1 MRKQMPE
8 NMPDRKPLQMKTCFE
23 SLPTLE
29 ISDEKMEKS
38 RGHSTKNAFFLENI
52 HTNKNS
58 FWPPDFESGNAMPH
72 CSMPWASLW
81 VLYLVDHTSL
91 EPGNAMPG
99 MDYNLLVSTLIIMW
113 HRWPWLKVGQCT
125 FFNHFHMPHVVS
137 LKSEPHASWHVA
149 GCRLPWIQ

>member
-1 MRKQMPE
+1 MPE
-8 NMPDRKPLQMKTCFE
+8 NMPDRKPLRMKTCFE

-72 CSMPWASLW
+72 CSMP
-81 VLYLVDHTSL
+81 
-91 EPGNAMPG
+91 
-99 MDYNLLVSTLIIMW
+99 
-113 HRWPWLKVGQCT
+113 
-125 FFNHFHMPHVVS
+125 
-137 LKSEPHASWHVA
+137 
-149 GCRLPWIQ
+149 